1 MSFGSPSCRVAGSC
15 VHRCYRLIDLSI
27 PPCINLLTTLRV
39 RRPHCKI
46 DLMIA
51 PPKPLE
57 MMTRLI
63 EIPSISS
70 VKPERDMGNR
80 PAIDLLA
87 EWLDGL
93 GYAITIQQIGADPTK
108 ANLIATLGQ
117 GDDGLVLAG
126 HTDTVPFD
134 EGRWRFDPF
143 RLTECN
149 GRLYGL
155 GTSDMKCFLAIAIEA
170 ARQFTSR
177 DLKRPLT
184 ILATADEESSMCGAK
199 QLRYYGRRLGR
210 YCVIGE
216 PTNLKPVRQHKG
228 IFMEA
233 IILRGRSG
241 HSSDPRLGNSALEGM
256 RAVIEA
262 LIAYREELAAHFQ
275 NSSFEVPFPTLNL
288 GHICGGDS
296 PNRICGEC
304 ELHIDLR
311 SLPGMDNDE
320 LRHTLHQRVGEVAQ
334 RLGLECEFQALFE
347 GTPAM
352 ETPADSAI
360 IQFAEQL
367 TGHKSGVV
375 AFGTEGPYLNAMGT
389 DTVIL
394 GPGDI
399 AQAHQP
405 DEYLAVDR
413 IQPTIDLLRAL
424 IKKICL

>member
-1 MSFGSPSCRVAGSC
+1 
-15 VHRCYRLIDLSI
+15 
-27 PPCINLLTTLRV
+27 
-39 RRPHCKI
+39 
-46 DLMIA
+46 MIA

-57 MMTRLI
+57 MMARLI
-63 EIPSISS
+63 ETPSVSS
-70 VKPERDMGNR
+70 VNPKRDMSNR
-80 PAIDLLA
+80 EVVDLLA

-93 GYAITIQQIGADPTK
+93 GYTIAIQRVGEDSDK
-108 ANLIATLGQ
+108 ANLIATLGE

-143 RLTECN
+143 KLTEAG

-170 ARQFTSR
+170 ARQFTVQ

-184 ILATADEESSMCGAK
+184 ILATAAEESSMQGAK
-199 QLRYYGRRLGR
+199 QLAQYGRRLGR
-210 YCVIGE
+210 FGVIGE

-241 HSSDPRLGNSALEGM
+241 HSSDPRLGNSALDGM
-256 RAVIEA
+256 HAVIEE
-262 LIAYREELAAHFQ
+262 LIAYRGNLAARFQ
-275 NSSFEVPFPTLNL
+275 NSAFDVPVPTLNL
-288 GHICGGDS
+288 GYIHGGDS

-304 ELHIDLR
+304 ELHLDLR
-311 SLPGMDNDE
+311 SMPGMDNDD
-320 LRHTLHQRVGEVAQ
+320 LRDTLRRRITAVAD
-334 RLGLECEFQALFE
+334 RLSLDCEFNALFE

-352 ETPADSAI
+352 ETPADSPI
-360 IQFAEQL
+360 VELTEQL

-405 DEYLAVDR
+405 NEYLALDR
-413 IQPTIDLLRAL
+413 IEPTIELLRAL
-424 IKKICL
+424 IKKICV

>member
-1 MSFGSPSCRVAGSC
+1 V
-15 VHRCYRLIDLSI
+15 
-27 PPCINLLTTLRV
+27 
-39 RRPHCKI
+39 
-46 DLMIA
+46 IA
-51 PPKPLE
+51 PPKLLE

-63 EIPSISS
+63 ETPSISS
-70 VKPERDMGNR
+70 VCPERDMSNR
-80 PAIDLLA
+80 PVVDLLA

-93 GYAITIQQIGADPTK
+93 GYTIAIQRVGKDSTK

-143 RLTECN
+143 RLTQADD
-149 GRLYGL
+149 RLYGL

-170 ARQFTSR
+170 ARAFTAK
-177 DLKRPLT
+177 DLQKPLT
-184 ILATADEESSMCGAK
+184 ILATADEESSMKGAK
-199 QLRYYGRRLGR
+199 QLSQYGRRLGR

-228 IFMEA
+228 ILMEA
-233 IILRGRSG
+233 IRLRGRSG
-241 HSSDPRLGNSALEGM
+241 HSSDPRLGNSALDGM
-256 RAVIEA
+256 HAVIEE
-262 LIAYREELAAHFQ
+262 LIAYRGELAARFQ
-275 NSSFEVPFPTLNL
+275 NPAFDVPVPTLNL
-288 GHICGGDS
+288 GYIHGGDS

-311 SLPGMDNDE
+311 FLPGMENDE
-320 LRHTLHQRVGEVAQ
+320 LRDTLRRRITAVAD
-334 RLGLECEFQALFE
+334 RLSLDCEFNALFE
-347 GTPAM
+347 GAPAM
-352 ETPADSAI
+352 ETPADSPI
-360 IQFAEQL
+360 VELTEQL

-405 DEYLAVDR
+405 DEYLALDR
-413 IQPTIDLLRAL
+413 IEPTIELLRRL
-424 IKKICL
+424 IREICL